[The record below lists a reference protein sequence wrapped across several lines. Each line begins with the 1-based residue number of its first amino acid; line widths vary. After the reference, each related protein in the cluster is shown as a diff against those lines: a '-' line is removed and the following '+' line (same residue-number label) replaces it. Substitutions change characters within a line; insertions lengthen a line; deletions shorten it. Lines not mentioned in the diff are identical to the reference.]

1 MIQREYGTPTPL
13 FILNKIFKEK
23 IWQKKKWKR
32 K

>member
-1 MIQREYGTPTPL
+1 MIQREWEIAPTPL
-13 FILNKIFKEK
+13 FFYNNKEK